1 MPNQPL
7 QVRDD
12 NGIVSPWDSHRLEA
26 SLLAAAQAA
35 HVELSWERTTSL
47 VAEILA
53 RIQRLH
59 LAAIQPLP
67 GMEAALG
74 DTDGCVDTAEI
85 RNTVVSLLLE
95 QGELA
100 IAEAYLSACSKP
112 QATGKEAAKR
122 EAPVEQLPAR
132 SAGEAAPSGL
142 RLTPNALTVLRKR
155 YLRKDDQGRV
165 IETPEEM
172 FRRVAATVAAAD
184 RMYPGQADPAATEE
198 IFYRLM
204 TSLDFLPNSPTLM
217 NAGRPQGQL
226 SACFVLPVDDS
237 IASIF
242 EAVKQAAIVQ
252 QTGGGV
258 GYSFSRLRPAGD
270 IVKSTKGIA
279 SGPLSFMKVFD
290 SATEAIKQG
299 GTRRGA
305 QMAILRVDH
314 PDILDFI
321 AAKEKE
327 GTFTNFNF
335 SVAITTDF
343 MAALAEDRDYP
354 LINPHTGQEV
364 RRLRAREVFER
375 IVHGAWLNGE
385 PGVIFL
391 DRINEYNPTP
401 HLGKI
406 EATNPCGEQPL
417 LPNESCNLGSIN
429 LVNMVRDG
437 RIDWAKLEAVTK
449 EAVHFLDN
457 VISVNHFPLPQI
469 EESTLKTRKIG
480 LGVMGLADMLFQL
493 GIPYNSEE
501 GVAVAAKVME
511 AINYWSKEASC
522 DLAATRGPFPA
533 FGDSIYAEG
542 RLPIP
547 DPDEGPD
554 KGGQWPSLAAAPTF
568 DWAALRARA
577 MKGLRNAATT
587 TIAPTGTISIIA
599 GVSSGIEPAFA
610 LSYVR
615 RHLLDA
621 GDELVE
627 VNPIF
632 ERVAREQGF
641 YSAELMQR
649 IAKKGGVGDMDQVPE
664 WVRQVFVVAHD
675 ITPEWHVRMQAAVQ
689 RYVDN
694 SVSKTVNFPNSATEE
709 DVRRAYLLAYELG
722 CKGITVYRDGSRSAQ
737 VLNIGEAKKP
747 EVTQRE
753 EAPRSLEAPMPLA
766 SGELAALPATRAVAP
781 RPRPSITRGITEK
794 VKTGC
799 GSLYVTIN
807 EDENGLCEVFLR
819 MGKSGGCMASQ
830 SEAVGRLISL
840 ALRSGIDVNSIFRQ
854 LRGIRCPQPAWSKGG
869 MVLSCADAVAQ
880 VLERYVEN
888 SHTVADVERD
898 IARKPEPM
906 SGEDLAGLCPECP
919 ECGSMLEMSEGCVVC
934 RSCGYSRCW

>member
-1 MPNQPL
+1 MPDQPL

-12 NGIVSPWDSHRLEA
+12 NGIVSPWDSRRLEA

-35 HVELSWERTTSL
+35 HVELSWERVTSL
-47 VAEILA
+47 VAETLS

-59 LAAIQPLP
+59 LAATQPLP
-67 GMEAALG
+67 GMEVALSG
-74 DTDGCVDTAEI
+74 ADGYVDTAEI
-85 RNTVVSLLLE
+85 RDTVVSLLLE
-95 QGELA
+95 QGEVAL
-100 IAEAYLSACSKP
+100 AEAYLAICSKP
-112 QATGKEAAKR
+112 HPGIVGARHDVPLPGRHAGSPPTG
-122 EAPVEQLPAR
+122 
-132 SAGEAAPSGL
+132 
-142 RLTPNALTVLRKR
+142 LTPNALTVLRKR
-155 YLRKDDQGRV
+155 YLRKDDQGNV

-184 RMYPGQADPAATEE
+184 KLYSGQADPLAAEE
-198 IFYRLM
+198 TFYRLM
-204 TSLDFLPNSPTLM
+204 TNLDFLPNSPTLM

-237 IASIF
+237 IVSIF

-270 IVKSTKGIA
+270 IVRSTKGIA

-327 GTFTNFNF
+327 GVFTNFNF

-343 MAALAEDRDYP
+343 MTALAEDRDYP
-354 LINPHTGQEV
+354 LINPHTWQEV
-364 RRLRAREVFER
+364 RRLRAREVFDR

-401 HLGKI
+401 ALGQI
-406 EATNPCGEQPL
+406 ESTNPCGEQPL

-429 LVNMVRDG
+429 LANMVKDG

-533 FGDSIYAEG
+533 FSDSIYAAG

-547 DPDEGPD
+547 DPEDGPGY
-554 KGGQWPSLAAAPTF
+554 KWSEWPSLADAPTF
-568 DWAALRARA
+568 DWAALRARV
-577 MKGLRNAATT
+577 KEGIRNATT
-587 TIAPTGTISIIA
+587 TTVAPTGTISIIA

-632 ERVAREQGF
+632 EQAAKEGGF
-641 YSAELMQR
+641 YSPELMQR
-649 IAKKGGVGDMDQVPE
+649 IAQKGGVGDMDQVPE
-664 WVRQVFVVAHD
+664 WVRRVFVVAHD
-675 ITPEWHVRMQAAVQ
+675 IAPEWHVRMQAAVQ

-694 SVSKTVNFPNSATEE
+694 SVSKTVNFPNKATEE

-722 CKGITVYRDGSRSAQ
+722 CKGITVYRDGSRSVQ
-737 VLNIGEAKKP
+737 VLNIGE
-747 EVTQRE
+747 TRGT
-753 EAPRSLEAPMPLA
+753 EAAPA
-766 SGELAALPATRAVAP
+766 ETRTLPAPQAVHPVAP

-854 LRGIRCPQPAWSKGG
+854 LRGIRCPQPAWGKGG

-880 VLERYVEN
+880 VLERYVGN
-888 SHTVADVERD
+888 SHTVAAVERD

-906 SGEDLAGLCPECP
+906 SDEELAGLCPECP